1 MAETIDRAI
10 LILDAFLEGPAAL
23 TLTAIAERTGLHKT
37 TALRLC
43 TSLES
48 HGMLVRGGDLT
59 FRLGPKA
66 WLLGQAFSR
75 TSPLENT
82 IRPLLREIVD
92 RVQESAS
99 FYVRHGDRRTCLF
112 RINSPLTVRHHLN
125 EGASFAVGSGV
136 TGRVMLAFS
145 GDEGE
150 EFDRIRADGYLVDE
164 GREPYTTSVS
174 VPVLVANEHM
184 IGTLVVSGVTTRFSD
199 ESRQIALRMVQEA
212 AKKISRVAEGTTD
225 IGFHGENSS
234 VEIRE
239 TASQTT

>member
-10 LILDAFLEGPAAL
+10 SILDAFLEGPAAL

-48 HGMLVRGGDLT
+48 HGLLVRGGDLT

-82 IRPLLREIVD
+82 IRPLLQEIVD
-92 RVQESAS
+92 TVQESAS

-112 RINSPLTVRHHLN
+112 RVNSPHTVRHHLN
-125 EGASFAVGSGV
+125 EGASFPVEMGV
-136 TGRVMLAFS
+136 TGRVMLAYA
-145 GDEGE
+145 GEPGE
-150 EFDRIRADGYLVDE
+150 EFDKIRADGYLIDE

-174 VPVLVANEHM
+174 MPVLVNDEHM
-184 IGTLVVSGVTTRFSD
+184 IGTLVVSGVTTRFSE
-199 ESRQIALRMVQEA
+199 ESRLKALELVKRAVAKIAH
-212 AKKISRVAEGTTD
+212 VAQGGIEIQPAQDKDSEGHRRA
-225 IGFHGENSS
+225 I
-234 VEIRE
+234 
-239 TASQTT
+239 A

>member
-10 LILDAFLEGPAAL
+10 SILDAFLEGPAAL

-43 TSLES
+43 SSLES

-82 IRPLLREIVD
+82 IRPLLQEIVD
-92 RVQESAS
+92 TVQESAS
-99 FYVRHGDRRTCLF
+99 FYVRHGNKRTCLF
-112 RINSPLTVRHHLN
+112 RVNSPHTVRHHLN
-125 EGASFAVGSGV
+125 EGVSFPVENGV

-145 GDEGE
+145 GEEGE
-150 EFDRIRADGYLVDE
+150 EFDKIRADGYLIDE

-174 VPVLVANEHM
+174 MPVLISGEHM
-184 IGTLVVSGVTTRFSD
+184 IGTLVVSGVTTRFSE
-199 ESRQIALRMVQEA
+199 ESRLKALELVKRAVAKIAYVAQGGIEVQSGQE
-212 AKKISRVAEGTTD
+212 KVSEGQRRA
-225 IGFHGENSS
+225 I
-234 VEIRE
+234 
-239 TASQTT
+239 A

>member
-10 LILDAFLEGPAAL
+10 SILDAFLEGPAAL

-43 TSLES
+43 ASLES

-82 IRPLLREIVD
+82 IRPLLQEIVD
-92 RVQESAS
+92 TVQESAS
-99 FYVRHGDRRTCLF
+99 FYVRHGDKRTCLF
-112 RINSPLTVRHHLN
+112 RVNSPHTVRHHLN
-125 EGASFAVGSGV
+125 EGVSFPVENGV

-145 GDEGE
+145 GEEGE
-150 EFDRIRADGYLVDE
+150 EFDKIRADGYLIDE

-174 VPVLVANEHM
+174 MPVLISGEHM
-184 IGTLVVSGVTTRFSD
+184 IGTLVVSGVTTRFSE
-199 ESRQIALRMVQEA
+199 ESRLKALELVKRAVTKIAHVAQGGIEVQHGHE
-212 AKKISRVAEGTTD
+212 KVSEGQRRA
-225 IGFHGENSS
+225 I
-234 VEIRE
+234 
-239 TASQTT
+239 A

>member
-82 IRPLLREIVD
+82 IRPLLRAIVD
-92 RVQESAS
+92 QVEESAS
-99 FYVRHGDRRTCLF
+99 FYVRHGDRRPCLF

-125 EGASFAVGSGV
+125 EGASFPVGSGV

-164 GREPYTTSVS
+164 GR
-174 VPVLVANEHM
+174 
-184 IGTLVVSGVTTRFSD
+184 
-199 ESRQIALRMVQEA
+199 
-212 AKKISRVAEGTTD
+212 
-225 IGFHGENSS
+225 
-234 VEIRE
+234 
-239 TASQTT
+239 

>member
-125 EGASFAVGSGV
+125 EGAVGSGV

>member
-10 LILDAFLEGPAAL
+10 SILDAFLEGPSAL
-23 TLTAIAERTGLHKT
+23 TLTAIAEKTGLHKT

-43 TSLES
+43 SSLES
-48 HGMLVRGGDLT
+48 HGLLVRGGDLT

-82 IRPLLREIVD
+82 IRPLLRDIVD
-92 RVQESAS
+92 KVQESTS

-112 RINSPLTVRHHLN
+112 RINSPMTVRHHLN

-145 GDEGE
+145 GEEGE
-150 EFDRIRADGYLVDE
+150 EFDNIRADGYLIDE
-164 GREPYTTSVS
+164 GREPYTTSVC
-174 VPVLVANEHM
+174 VPVLVNGEHM
-184 IGTLVVSGVTTRFSD
+184 IGCLVVSGVTTRFTVEARLQS
-199 ESRQIALRMVQEA
+199 LKLVQDAA
-212 AKKISRVAEGTTD
+212 AKIGKVAEGAFEAGNEGSRAVGAPRKA
-225 IGFHGENSS
+225 I
-234 VEIRE
+234 
-239 TASQTT
+239 A

>member
-10 LILDAFLEGPAAL
+10 SILDAFLEGPAAL

-43 TSLES
+43 SSLES

-82 IRPLLREIVD
+82 IRPLLQEIVD
-92 RVQESAS
+92 TVQESAS
-99 FYVRHGDRRTCLF
+99 FYVRHGDKRTCLF
-112 RINSPLTVRHHLN
+112 RVNSPHTVRHHLN
-125 EGASFAVGSGV
+125 EGVSFPVENGV
-136 TGRVMLAFS
+136 TGRVMLACS
-145 GDEGE
+145 GEEGE
-150 EFDRIRADGYLVDE
+150 EFDKIRADGYLIDE

-174 VPVLVANEHM
+174 MPVLISGEHM
-184 IGTLVVSGVTTRFSD
+184 IGTLVVSGVTTRFSE
-199 ESRQIALRMVQEA
+199 ESRLKALELVKRAVVKIAHVAQGGIEVQHGHE
-212 AKKISRVAEGTTD
+212 KVAD
-225 IGFHGENSS
+225 SHQRAI
-234 VEIRE
+234 
-239 TASQTT
+239 A